1 MPLPSDTRQLA
12 DVAATTL
19 DGYMKELVENVFNSN
34 ALWVRLASRDRI
46 ILDGGD
52 KIRQSII
59 YDKLNSGWYTGLDEF
74 DVSRKLTK
82 TPMIFS
88 WKQIW
93 ANISIDG
100 LSMLQNAG
108 AAKVIDMVETEQ
120 ETARLT
126 LSDALGTA
134 LYGDGQGTVTSTKAL
149 DGLLAAV
156 DDSTNFGTYGGISR
170 AVADSVGLAIRGKY
184 DATGGPFSLPAVN
197 TQFGLATIQPEK
209 PDLIVTT
216 QTLWNKFWER
226 AQPSQ
231 RTPSGPG
238 FDDLARIGFD
248 TINFNGAAVV
258 VDSKPT
264 TGSVFGLNTKSIKLV
279 VHRDR
284 DFHFTGFKI
293 PINQDAIVG
302 QILWAGNLV
311 VPSPRLNFQMRN
323 LT

>member
-134 LYGDGQGTVTSTKAL
+134 LYGDGQGTVTSSKAL

-156 DDSTNFGTYGGISR
+156 DDSTNYGTYGGISR

-184 DATGGPFSLPAVN
+184 DATGGAFSLPAVN

>member
-19 DGYMKELVENVFNSN
+19 DGFLKDLVENVFNSN

-59 YDKLNSGWYTGLDEF
+59 YDKLNSGWYSGLDEF

-134 LYGDGQGTVTSTKAL
+134 LFGDGTGVVTSTKAL

-156 DDSTNFGTYGGISR
+156 DDS
-170 AVADSVGLAIRGKY
+170 K
-184 DATGGPFSLPAVN
+184 
-197 TQFGLATIQPEK
+197 
-209 PDLIVTT
+209 
-216 QTLWNKFWER
+216 
-226 AQPSQ
+226 
-231 RTPSGPG
+231 
-238 FDDLARIGFD
+238 
-248 TINFNGAAVV
+248 
-258 VDSKPT
+258 
-264 TGSVFGLNTKSIKLV
+264 
-279 VHRDR
+279 
-284 DFHFTGFKI
+284 
-293 PINQDAIVG
+293 
-302 QILWAGNLV
+302 NLV
-311 VPSPRLNFQMRN
+311 LSSVN
-323 LT
+323 

>member
-1 MPLPSDTRQLA
+1 M
-12 DVAATTL
+12 
-19 DGYMKELVENVFNSN
+19 NVFNSN

-134 LYGDGQGTVTSTKAL
+134 LYGDGQGTVTSSKAL

-156 DDSTNFGTYGGISR
+156 DDSTNYSTYGGISR
-170 AVADSVGLAIRGKY
+170 ATADAVGLAIRGKY
-184 DATGGPFSLPAVN
+184 DATGGTFSLPAVN

-258 VDSKPT
+258 VDSKPSA
-264 TGSVFGLNTKSIKLV
+264 GSVFGLNTKSIKLI

>member
-12 DVAATTL
+12 DIAATTL
-19 DGYMKELVENVFNSN
+19 DTFLKDLVENVFQSN

-59 YDKLNSGWYTGLDEF
+59 YDKLNSDWYTGLDEF
-74 DVSRKLTK
+74 NVARKLTK
-82 TPMIFS
+82 TPMLFS
-88 WKQIW
+88 WKQCW

-108 AAKVIDMVETEQ
+108 AAKVIDLVETEM
-120 ETARLT
+120 ETAKLT
-126 LSDALGTA
+126 LSDMLGTA
-134 LYGDGQGTVTSTKAL
+134 VYGDGTGTVTSAKAL
-149 DGLLAAV
+149 DGLLAAI
-156 DDSTNFGTYGGISR
+156 DDNSNYSTYGGISR
-170 AVADSVGLAIRGKY
+170 AVADAVGLAIRGIY
-184 DATGGPFSLPAVN
+184 DATGGTFSLPAVN
-197 TQFGLATIQPEK
+197 TLFGSATIQPEK

-231 RTPSGPG
+231 RMPSGPG
-238 FDDLARIGFD
+238 FDDLARLGFEA
-248 TINFNGAAVV
+248 INVNGAAVV

-264 TGSVFGLNTKSIKLV
+264 AGTIWGLNTKNIKLV

-311 VPSPRLNFQMRN
+311 VPSPRLHFQGRNF
-323 LT
+323 T